1 MSVEPRDAAPSA
13 PVASAPR
20 SLLPLVTGGMG
31 LSMFVLYALGALG
44 PFLIEDLSLSG
55 SQLGLLTAVTFGTA
69 TVLSLYAGQ
78 LTELL
83 GARRA
88 FTLLLVLVAAGFTVL
103 ATAGSYGFLLVG
115 LVLGGAAQSL
125 ANPSTN
131 KLIATHLPI
140 ERKAFA
146 VGVKQSGVPLAA
158 FVAGLTLPTLAGA
171 LSWSTALALM
181 VPVALAAAAGAA
193 MLPRDDLVRSAK
205 LRPALPAAPN
215 LPTRWLTAVSL
226 CVGCGLAALNTYLPL
241 YAHQRLSL
249 GERGSGA
256 LIAAI
261 GVSGIASRLLWSR
274 LSDRLDV
281 TRSLLILTAAAV
293 VSAALIPAATAASWL
308 VWVGAVGL
316 GCSAAAA
323 NAVSM
328 VAVTKGKGF
337 GTTGH
342 ASAMVSMGFFAGF
355 VVGPLAFGLLVDATD
370 GFTGGWVLVTAVFA
384 LAGLCSWFGRRA
396 VRDSM

>member
-1 MSVEPRDAAPSA
+1 MSAEPTEAAPPIPTA
-13 PVASAPR
+13 RQPR
-20 SLLPLVTGGMG
+20 SLLALVTGGMG
-31 LSMFVLYALGALG
+31 LSMFVLYAIGALG
-44 PFLIEDLSLSG
+44 PFLIEDLGLS
-55 SQLGLLTAVTFGTA
+55 SARLGLLTAVTFGTA
-69 TVLSLYAGQ
+69 TVLSLFAGQ
-78 LTELL
+78 VTELL
-83 GARRA
+83 GGRRA
-88 FTLLLVLVAAGFTVL
+88 FTLLLLLVAADFTLL
-103 ATAGSYGFLLVG
+103 AATGSYAFLLIA
-115 LVLGGAAQSL
+115 LVLGGVAQSL

-131 KLIATHLPI
+131 KLIAVHVPV

-158 FVAGLTLPTLAGA
+158 FTAGLALPTLAGA
-171 LSWSTALALM
+171 MSWRAALALV
-181 VPVALAAAAGAA
+181 VPVALAAAATAA
-193 MLPRDDLVRSAK
+193 MLPRDAVRPERFRLS
-205 LRPALPAAPN
+205 LPAAPN
-215 LPTRWLTAVSL
+215 LPTRWLMAVSL

-241 YAHQRLSL
+241 YAHQRLSM

-281 TRSLLILTAAAV
+281 TRSLIILAAAAV
-293 VSAALIPAATAASWL
+293 VSGALIPAATAATWL
-308 VWVGAVGL
+308 VWAGAVGL

-328 VAVTKGKGF
+328 VAVTKGSGF

-355 VVGPLAFGLLVDATD
+355 VVGPLAFGLLVDATG
-370 GFTGGWVLVTAVFA
+370 GFAAGWVLVTAVFTV
-384 LAGLCSWFGRRA
+384 AGLCSWGGRHII
-396 VRDSM
+396 RDSM